1 MYGKANSTIPL
12 LATAKALGDGS
23 SAAVEVT
30 TDAFQYWASNYNTRI
45 IVYANTEITV
55 AQTKLL
61 NVDLKQ
67 SATEGGT
74 YTNVAG
80 ALRLVA
86 PTGGKVYAVGDVVAE
101 IVIPDMIVT
110 SGHWLKIGITDDSD
124 LSAMKV
130 DVQVTNCY

>member
-1 MYGKANSTIPL
+1 MYGKSNAVLQLKTE
-12 LATAKALGDGS
+12 LALPDGS
-23 SAAVEVT
+23 SAVTEVT
-30 TDAFQYWASNYNTRI
+30 TDAFQYFASNYNTRI

-67 SATEGGT
+67 SATSDGT
-74 YTNVAG
+74 YVNVAC
-80 ALRLVA
+80 AKRLVS
-86 PTGGKVYAVGDVVAE
+86 PTKGTTYAIGDVVAE

-110 SGHWLKIGITDDSD
+110 SGNYLKIGIEADSD

-130 DVQVTNCY
+130 DVEVTNCY